1 VTPPPGAVLYH
12 RTVVDFPVHVNF
24 PATDRYGR
32 KRVRLDRIP
41 PMGAFA
47 YVGLIPWEE
56 GLRRPLP
63 CDRQLAA
70 RERSSASR
78 SLDVLSYTRRVVV
91 CPRCGK
97 QNPDGFTF
105 CGHCTAPLAAR
116 PPPALEER
124 KIVSVLF
131 CDLVGFTAASERA
144 DPEDVRARLRPYHAR
159 LRQELERH
167 GSTVEKFVGDA
178 VMSVFGA
185 PLAHEDDAERAVRC
199 GLQILEAIAELNETD
214 PGLSLQVRIGIN
226 TGEAVV
232 ALGAKP
238 EQGEG
243 IVTGDVV
250 NTASRLEG
258 AAPVNGIAVSEQTYR
273 QTQELFDYEQLP
285 PVSVKGKAE
294 PLLIWRARS
303 PRSRF
308 GTGIT
313 RRHTTPLVGRELEK
327 RLLIDTFERAAQ
339 QRSLQLVTI
348 VGEPGVGKSRLVT
361 ELFAHIDA
369 KSGPTRW
376 RQGRCLPYGEGIA
389 FWALGEIIKAE
400 FGILESDSPAQAAAK
415 LGHALPADDP
425 DRAWL
430 EARLA
435 PLVGAGGEPAAQE
448 ESFTAWQRFCESLA
462 SERPAVLVFED
473 LHWADVALLSF
484 LEHLADWSQG
494 VPLLLLCTARPELY
508 ERHRT
513 WAAGLRDA
521 TTINLAP
528 LSDDETA
535 RLISALLD
543 RTVLPAE
550 TQRALLERAGGN
562 PLYAEEFVRLL
573 ADRELLA
580 GAREE
585 VPLPDSVQA
594 LIAARLDTLSPE
606 RKSLLQDAAVLG
618 KVFWAGAVAEMG
630 GREPR
635 EVELALHELARKELV
650 RAART
655 SSMEAEHEYTF
666 WHLLVREVCYAQ
678 IPRAARAARHRAA
691 AAWIERK
698 GAERPED
705 LADVLAHH
713 YLTALELAR
722 AAGQQEETDE
732 LAGSARRFLAL
743 AGERALAVDVERAE
757 VSLASALALA
767 PAPHPER
774 ARLVEL
780 WAGAAQQ
787 QGRLHEA
794 RAALEEALALAR
806 DRGEPIAAGRALTAL
821 ANVLGQLGDPRRV
834 EAIAESLSL
843 LEAQPPGPELV
854 AAWAQLAST
863 HFVSS
868 AYPET
873 IEAAEQALRL
883 AAELGLPEPARALG
897 HAGAARSYLGD
908 QRGLDDMGRA
918 LALALEQGKGRDAAV
933 IHNNRAVVL
942 WRYEGPQ
949 SALAAYR
956 EGLEFSERRGIA
968 EFALGIAS
976 GRLTLLAELGRIDE
990 ALVEAEPLADRLEA
1004 AGHRFASDA
1013 RSVQLRLIVERGE
1026 EAQAAGA
1033 GERLASSARESGEPQ
1048 LIALGLAAAAELLFV
1063 QGKPEE
1069 SKELLAELARS
1080 YEIRADPYYVS
1091 LLPELVRCALALQ
1104 APRLAAQLVDQ
1115 VEPLTPLAAHAVS
1128 AARARLAEGA
1138 GENAE
1143 AAALYAQAAKN
1154 WRQFGNVP
1162 ERAYALLGQGR
1173 CLRALGQPGAEEP
1186 LREGRDLFASMG
1198 YGPAQ
1203 AEAEALLEQT
1213 PAKPAS

>member
-1 VTPPPGAVLYH
+1 
-12 RTVVDFPVHVNF
+12 
-24 PATDRYGR
+24 
-32 KRVRLDRIP
+32 
-41 PMGAFA
+41 
-47 YVGLIPWEE
+47 
-56 GLRRPLP
+56 
-63 CDRQLAA
+63 
-70 RERSSASR
+70 
-78 SLDVLSYTRRVVV
+78 
-91 CPRCGK
+91 
-97 QNPDGFTF
+97 
-105 CGHCTAPLAAR
+105 LAAR
-116 PPPALEER
+116 PPPPGLEER
-124 KIVSVLF
+124 KVVSVLF

-178 VMSVFGA
+178 VMAVFGA

-199 GLQILEAIAELNETD
+199 GLRILEAIAELNEAD
-214 PGLSLQVRIGIN
+214 PSLSLQVRIGIN

-232 ALGAKP
+232 ALRAKP
-238 EQGEG
+238 ERGEA

-273 QTQELFDYEQLP
+273 QTQELFDYQQLQ

-294 PLLIWRARS
+294 PLPIWRALS
-303 PRSRF
+303 ARSRF
-308 GTGIT
+308 GADIT
-313 RRHTTPLVGRELEK
+313 RRYTTPLVGRELEK
-327 RLLIDTFERAAQ
+327 RLLIGTFERAAQ

-348 VGEPGVGKSRLVT
+348 VGEPGVGKSRLVA

-389 FWALGEIIKAE
+389 FWPLGEIVKAE
-400 FGILESDSPAQAAAK
+400 FGILESESPAQAAAK
-415 LGHALPADDP
+415 LGRALTGDHP

-448 ESFTAWQRFCESLA
+448 ESFTAWRRFCESLA

-473 LHWADVALLSF
+473 LQWADVALLSF

-494 VPLLLLCTARPELY
+494 VPLLLLCTTRPELY
-508 ERHRT
+508 ERHPS

-521 TTINLAP
+521 TTISLAP

-543 RTVLPAE
+543 RTVLPEE
-550 TQRALLERAGGN
+550 THRALLERAGGN

-573 ADRELLA
+573 TDRELLA
-580 GAREE
+580 DAVED
-585 VPLPDSVQA
+585 VPFPDSVQA

-635 EVELALHELARKELV
+635 EVELALHELARKDLV
-650 RAART
+650 RSVRT

-691 AAWIERK
+691 AAWIEHK
-698 GAERPED
+698 AAERPED

-713 YLTALELAR
+713 YVTALELAR
-722 AAGQQEETDE
+722 AAGRQEETEE
-732 LAGSARRFLAL
+732 LAASARRFLAL

-757 VSLASALALA
+757 ASLALALELVSA
-767 PAPHPER
+767 DHPER
-774 ARLVEL
+774 TSLLEL

-787 QGRLHEA
+787 QGRLQEA
-794 RAALEEALALAR
+794 RAALEEALGVAHDR
-806 DRGEPIAAGRALTAL
+806 DEPIAAGRALTAL
-821 ANVLGQLGDPRRV
+821 ANVLGQLGDPRRE

-843 LEAQPPGPELV
+843 LQAQPPGPELV

-873 IEAAEQALRL
+873 IEAADEAVRL

-897 HAGAARSYLGD
+897 HAGAARAYLGER
-908 QRGLDDMGRA
+908 RGIEDMRRA
-918 LALALEQGKGRDAAV
+918 LALALEQGKSRDAAV
-933 IHNNRAVVL
+933 IHNNQAVVL

-949 SALAAYR
+949 AALAAYR
-956 EGLEFSERRGIA
+956 DGLEFSERRGIA

-976 GRLTLLAELGRIDE
+976 GSLTLLAELGRTDE
-990 ALVEAEPLADRLEA
+990 ALARAEPLAERLEE
-1004 AGHRFASDA
+1004 AGHRFASEA
-1013 RSVQLRLIVERGE
+1013 RSVQLRLLVARGE
-1026 EAQAAGA
+1026 GARAAGA
-1033 GERLASSARESGEPQ
+1033 GERLAASARESGEPQ
-1048 LIALGLAAAAELLFV
+1048 LIALGFAAAAELLLV
-1063 QGKPEE
+1063 QGHPEQ
-1069 SKELLAELARS
+1069 SKELLRSLARS
-1080 YEIRADPYYVS
+1080 SEVRADPHYVS
-1091 LLPELVRCALALQ
+1091 LLPELVRCALALR
-1104 APRLAAQLVDQ
+1104 APKLAAQLADR

-1143 AAALYAQAAKN
+1143 AATLYAQTAQD
-1154 WRQFGNVP
+1154 WREFGNVP

-1173 CLRALGQPGAEEP
+1173 CLRALDQPGTEEP
-1186 LREGRDLFASMG
+1186 LREARALFASMG

-1213 PAKPAS
+1213 LGTPAS